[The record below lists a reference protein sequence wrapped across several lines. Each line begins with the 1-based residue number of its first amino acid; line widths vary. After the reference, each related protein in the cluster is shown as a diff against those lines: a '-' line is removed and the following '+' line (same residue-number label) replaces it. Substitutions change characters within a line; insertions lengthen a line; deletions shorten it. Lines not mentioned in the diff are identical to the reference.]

1 MQHLGE
7 SPNTHMIDA
16 ASCIDRV
23 AELFFRESLVQSAVP
38 HELQYKVRSYE
49 RIKKLTHL
57 RDKKREKGA
66 MPATRKTQVSER
78 PLHWYHS

>member
-38 HELQYKVRSYE
+38 HELQYKVRSY
-49 RIKKLTHL
+49 KKIDSSP
-57 RDKKREKGA
+57 RQKKRERSNAGH
-66 MPATRKTQVSER
+66 PEDTGE
-78 PLHWYHS
+78 